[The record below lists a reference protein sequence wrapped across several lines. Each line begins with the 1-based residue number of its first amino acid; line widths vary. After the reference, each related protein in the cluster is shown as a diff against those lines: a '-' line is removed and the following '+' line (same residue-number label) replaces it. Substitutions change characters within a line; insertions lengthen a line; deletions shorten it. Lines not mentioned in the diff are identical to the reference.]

1 MLNEK
6 SGDQLLTLGT
16 VSSGSA
22 DDDATADHTRGD
34 FLREKKSADG
44 ATEDIT

>member
-1 MLNEK
+1 VLNEK
-6 SGDQLLTLGT
+6 SVNQLLTLGT

-22 DDDATADHTRGD
+22 DDNAKADHTRGV